1 MIREL
6 RAIAMGLLVGGA
18 ACAGSV
24 PTELGNVMFVG
35 DSITHGFGAPSYR
48 WALHKILVDNGVRYT
63 AVGVS
68 RGNQRASSGIAPGTP
83 YAGVPF
89 TNVHSSRSSERAYEV
104 AGRKN
109 CSGRLG
115 DSNIFDW
122 LGLDSTYTGEYRI
135 NPATQMPD
143 VFILLIGTNDLLAEC
158 ESAGG
163 VGRPEVYRKAL
174 NALLGPD
181 GDMDTIVS
189 AMRQA
194 NPAAR
199 ILVLTVPTWH
209 DGTRISNTAA
219 DYASAAAYNEEL
231 KQWGQKQG
239 VTVVD
244 VNRGL
249 VDVARTDL
257 PGVGA
262 EPLFNAQD
270 HLHPSLQGD
279 LLIAAEVA
287 QALGV
292 SGRTV
297 GLERKC
303 AAEFPLVGNRRNAIP
318 PQEWAAM
325 AVSAGLTVSVTA
337 PSVGNGSA
345 DGWAEAKGMRL
356 HVCRPDMEIL
366 GKLTVKENGIFWNEQ
381 TLLYSAD
388 MAQNTDELRVAWVP
402 GNAAENRPQGFY
414 VWLGERL
421 IGEALPSMPLSVN
434 GWINGAMLSVPRD
447 MPCNFGELRAAAGAY
462 APCK

>member
-1 MIREL
+1 
-6 RAIAMGLLVGGA
+6 
-18 ACAGSV
+18 
-24 PTELGNVMFVG
+24 
-35 DSITHGFGAPSYR
+35 
-48 WALHKILVDNGVRYT
+48 
-63 AVGVS
+63 
-68 RGNQRASSGIAPGTP
+68 
-83 YAGVPF
+83 
-89 TNVHSSRSSERAYEV
+89 
-104 AGRKN
+104 
-109 CSGRLG
+109 
-115 DSNIFDW
+115 
-122 LGLDSTYTGEYRI
+122 
-135 NPATQMPD
+135 
-143 VFILLIGTNDLLAEC
+143 
-158 ESAGG
+158 
-163 VGRPEVYRKAL
+163 
-174 NALLGPD
+174 
-181 GDMDTIVS
+181 MDTIVS

-194 NPAAR
+194 NPNAR

-292 SGRTV
+292 GGRTV
-297 GLERKC
+297 GLARKC
-303 AAEFPLVGNRRNAIP
+303 AAEFPLVGNSRNAIP

-325 AVSAGLTVSVTA
+325 DASAGLTVTVTA
-337 PSVGNGSA
+337 PSVGNGAA
-345 DGWAEAKGMRL
+345 DGWDEAKGMRL

-402 GNAAENRPQGFY
+402 GNEEENRPQGFY
-414 VWLGERL
+414 VWLGQRL

-434 GWINGAMLSVPRD
+434 GWINGAMLSVPRH
-447 MPCNFGELRAAAGAY
+447 MPGSFGELRAAAGAY
-462 APCK
+462 APCN